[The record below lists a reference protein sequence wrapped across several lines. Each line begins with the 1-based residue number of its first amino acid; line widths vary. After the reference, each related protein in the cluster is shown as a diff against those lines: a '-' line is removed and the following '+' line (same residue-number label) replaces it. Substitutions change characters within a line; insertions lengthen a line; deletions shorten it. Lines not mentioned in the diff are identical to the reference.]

1 METLSERELL
11 APPAAPQS
19 RTWPWTPLVEKI
31 HAKHNKLKAASR
43 RRRFRNALS
52 FFRVGVAA
60 WRSAASISPEDRVRL
75 QDRFRNARRAEYRRR
90 FVNRRLGVL
99 FQAGLLLCSIAYFA
113 VLPLVL
119 PEKYR
124 AGDYFDTLF
133 LGLDASL
140 LVIIIGGLVIYWVLK
155 YLNGWAITE
164 TARTAN
170 RGAGIGLL
178 ILIPIFYVVVQAS
191 GDPLLVV
198 LLGLMSWGVVLGA
211 LFGVTWVAL
220 SVATNWVRWRNPDAL
235 LAVALFSAMRD
246 LEFHPDRWPDPE
258 FRAGIARELGGASK
272 IVRSFLFRRF
282 EPADPATRFWQLR
295 QADRIADGLAHK
307 QRWLITPKPDTYGFL
322 LGALSHCL
330 VAVLSGTWDELAR
343 REASEASEAQDA
355 ASGPDMSRGRRAVA
369 ILLGGLQTIAVAA
382 LPAAALWMAR
392 SRDLLTHVD
401 SGTLDYVEIGV
412 FVWAVLILAFMLD
425 PRLRDKIAG
434 VKDVISL
441 LNPGKKGSN

>member
-1 METLSERELL
+1 M
-11 APPAAPQS
+11 
-19 RTWPWTPLVEKI
+19 
-31 HAKHNKLKAASR
+31 
-43 RRRFRNALS
+43 
-52 FFRVGVAA
+52 
-60 WRSAASISPEDRVRL
+60 
-75 QDRFRNARRAEYRRR
+75 
-90 FVNRRLGVL
+90 
-99 FQAGLLLCSIAYFA
+99 
-113 VLPLVL
+113 
-119 PEKYR
+119 
-124 AGDYFDTLF
+124 
-133 LGLDASL
+133 
-140 LVIIIGGLVIYWVLK
+140 
-155 YLNGWAITE
+155 
-164 TARTAN
+164 
-170 RGAGIGLL
+170 
-178 ILIPIFYVVVQAS
+178 
-191 GDPLLVV
+191 
-198 LLGLMSWGVVLGA
+198 
-211 LFGVTWVAL
+211 
-220 SVATNWVRWRNPDAL
+220 
-235 LAVALFSAMRD
+235 
-246 LEFHPDRWPDPE
+246 
-258 FRAGIARELGGASK
+258 
-272 IVRSFLFRRF
+272 
-282 EPADPATRFWQLR
+282 
-295 QADRIADGLAHK
+295 AHK